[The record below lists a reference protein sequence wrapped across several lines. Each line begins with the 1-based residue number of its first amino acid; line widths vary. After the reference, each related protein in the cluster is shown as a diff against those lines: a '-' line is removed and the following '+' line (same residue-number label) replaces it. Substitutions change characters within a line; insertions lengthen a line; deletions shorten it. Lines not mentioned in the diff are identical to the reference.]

1 MKIIE
6 YRWSNIQGRKIR
18 KFNKLFASDYRT
30 KNVNNYMFI
39 NAIIIFV
46 FRWKTLLI
54 PTLYLKYTSYYT

>member
-1 MKIIE
+1 MKINE

-46 FRWKTLLI
+46 FR
-54 PTLYLKYTSYYT
+54 